1 LLAMKPAIRPK
12 MIHPI
17 IDMRRL
23 LSAQACRSTWYGERG
38 SLVRQRSRRLGRGM
52 WTIRAEMSVAR

>member
-23 LSAQACRSTWYGERG
+23 LSAQACRSTWYGE
-38 SLVRQRSRRLGRGM
+38 
-52 WTIRAEMSVAR
+52 